1 VEVLVEEDEDG
12 AGEAGAAVE
21 VEEEDDS
28 DVLDPEPSDFFSA
41 ADPVVTGVVDLPEP
55 RLSFR

>member
-1 VEVLVEEDEDG
+1 MEALVEEDDDG

-28 DVLDPEPSDFFSA
+28 DVLDPEPSDFFSEDEA
-41 ADPVVTGVVDLPEP
+41 VVTGVVDLPEP

>member
-1 VEVLVEEDEDG
+1 VEALVEDDDG

-21 VEEEDDS
+21 VEEDS
-28 DVLDPEPSDFFSA
+28 DVLDPEPSDFFSEDEA
-41 ADPVVTGVVDLPEP
+41 VVTGVVDLPEP